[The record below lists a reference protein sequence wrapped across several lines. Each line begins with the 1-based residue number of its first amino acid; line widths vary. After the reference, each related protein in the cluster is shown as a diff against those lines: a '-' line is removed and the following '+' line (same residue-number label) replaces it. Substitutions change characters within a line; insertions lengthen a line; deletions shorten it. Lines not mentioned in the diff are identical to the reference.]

1 MARRKITP
9 DFTFVKTPRKII
21 DNQVYG
27 LIQTGTIAERPIA
40 GINERYYYATDENI
54 LYRDNGSAWVVAVL
68 LPSYTPIDKDGDTM
82 FGNLAAGTTLFL
94 LRRDAADYGG
104 DFANYP

>member
-1 MARRKITP
+1 MVRKKITP

-27 LIQTGTIAERPIA
+27 LIQTGTLAQRSIAA
-40 GINERYYYATDENI
+40 VSQRYYFATDEDI
-54 LYRDNGSAWVVAVL
+54 LYRDTGSVWEAAVF
-68 LPSYTPIDKDGDTM
+68 LPSYTPVDKAGDIM
-82 FGNLAAGTTLFL
+82 LGNLAAGTALFV
-94 LRRDAADYGG
+94 LRRDAGDYGG